1 MEPVGGDAAARP
13 ARGADGPRGPG
24 PGARVWYAAYAS
36 NMCLDRFTCYLAGGR
51 PPGAARTYP
60 GCRDARPPERAVPLL
75 LPGQLYFAL
84 ESAVWTGGCGF
95 YDPLEP
101 GEMPARAYLVSAGQ
115 FSDVLAQESARP
127 PGADLDLTRVLAD
140 GRAALGPGRYETLL
154 RAGWLD
160 GLPVLT
166 LTAPWRRAQAETARP
181 AAGYLRQLA
190 RGLREGHGWPAGRIA
205 DYLAARPGAAG
216 AWRPADIEG
225 LLGPDGRGAPDP
237 PTAGPAAPVRPVR
250 KIPGRVP

>member
-1 MEPVGGDAAARP
+1 MASGGAREPGRT
-13 ARGADGPRGPG
+13 DGPAGPG
-24 PGARVWYAAYAS
+24 PAPGGRVWYAAYAS

-60 GCRDARPPERAVPLL
+60 GCRDARPPERAVPVL

-84 ESAVWTGGCGF
+84 ESAVWTGGSGF
-95 YDPLEP
+95 YDPLDP
-101 GEMPARAYLVSAGQ
+101 GEMPARAYLLSAGQ
-115 FSDVLAQESARP
+115 FSDVAAQEMARP
-127 PGADLDLTRVLAD
+127 PGADLDLAGVLAD
-140 GRAALGPGRYETLL
+140 GRARLGPGRYETLL

-166 LTAPWRRAQAETARP
+166 LTAPWRRAEAEPTRP

-190 RGLREGHGWPAGRIA
+190 RGLREGHGWSPPRIA
-205 DYLAARPGAAG
+205 GYLAGRPGAAG
-216 AWRPADIEG
+216 AWRPADVEA
-225 LLGPDGRGAPDP
+225 LLGPDPRPAPGAPAD
-237 PTAGPAAPVRPVR
+237 GPVAPVRPAR

>member
-101 GEMPARAYLVSAGQ
+101 GEILEPAPTWS
-115 FSDVLAQESARP
+115 RP
-127 PGADLDLTRVLAD
+127 GSSRTSSPRS
-140 GRAALGPGRYETLL
+140 
-154 RAGWLD
+154 
-160 GLPVLT
+160 
-166 LTAPWRRAQAETARP
+166 RP
-181 AAGYLRQLA
+181 
-190 RGLREGHGWPAGRIA
+190 
-205 DYLAARPGAAG
+205 ARPG
-216 AWRPADIEG
+216 
-225 LLGPDGRGAPDP
+225 
-237 PTAGPAAPVRPVR
+237 PTST
-250 KIPGRVP
+250 